1 MKRKPAL
8 LWDVWNKEH
17 ITKHGITVKEAEE
30 TYRVCEFL
38 ITAKYG
44 RTQVLTRLQRG
55 RLITIFLSYKK
66 QKRPYV
72 VSARDASQK
81 ERRWYYEQTQTN

>member
-8 LWDVWNKEH
+8 LWDAWNELHIQKHAISKE
-17 ITKHGITVKEAEE
+17 EAEE

-44 RTQVLTRLQRG
+44 RTQILTRLASG
-55 RLITIFLSYKK
+55 RLVTIFLSYKK

-81 ERRWYYEQTQTN
+81 ERRWYYVQTQTN

>member
-8 LWDVWNKEH
+8 LWDVWNEAH
-17 ITKHGITVKEAEE
+17 IQKHGVSKKEAEE
-30 TYRVCEFL
+30 AYKVSEFL
-38 ITAKYG
+38 VAAKHG
-44 RTQVLTRLQRG
+44 RTQILTRLQNG
-55 RLITIFLSYKK
+55 RLITVFLSYKN
-66 QKRPYV
+66 QKRPYA